1 MNTLENLIK
10 ISNCFKEQE
19 YSVQEFQSRLETLL
33 ISDEYKN
40 ELSKVINESVSRLE
54 EIAFTSLDENFYK
67 YGLEVA
73 DRLISE
79 AKKYYGEML

>member
-10 ISNCFKEQE
+10 ICNFFKKQE
-19 YSVQEFQSRLETLL
+19 YSVQEFQSRLGTLL

-40 ELSKVINESVSRLE
+40 ELGKVINESVNSLE
-54 EIAFTSLDENFYK
+54 EIVCTALDENFYK
-67 YGLEVA
+67 YGLAVA

-79 AKKYYGEML
+79 VEKYYGDVL